1 MDRIGE
7 RVGREMLEREG
18 CALVGGGV
26 EESGYIDVATN
37 VSSVLE
43 KVRGH

>member
-1 MDRIGE
+1 MRRKSSKE
-7 RVGREMLEREG
+7 RVR
-18 CALVGGGV
+18 LVGGGV
-26 EESGYIDVATN
+26 EEGGYIDVATN